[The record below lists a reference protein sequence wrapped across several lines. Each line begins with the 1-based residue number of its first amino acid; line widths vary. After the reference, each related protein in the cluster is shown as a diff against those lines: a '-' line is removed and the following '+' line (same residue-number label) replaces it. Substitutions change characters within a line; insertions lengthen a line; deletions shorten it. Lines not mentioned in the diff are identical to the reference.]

1 MNKNNI
7 GQRLLVQQKDFKRYT
22 LHMKKIICTVLV
34 AASSLVVIAQQT
46 RFLADPQAS
55 FKEAKEYYQKEY
67 YSLAYPIFK
76 ELSLKLRETDR
87 SNQALN
93 YQEIKYYTI
102 VCALKQNESGAV
114 DQAREYVDLDDN
126 IARVEMMSFHLGEY
140 HFRQKDYYQAASYFE
155 KTSVEHLSNRE
166 IADMKFHQGYSY
178 FNMQRFDQAK
188 PLFDVI
194 RQLPK
199 DPNYVDANYYYGYIA
214 FNERKYN
221 DALTAFRVIENEE
234 QYAPVIPFYVANI
247 YYNTNQKDK
256 ALSYAEDKLKK
267 GGQVYDLDL
276 RQLVGHAYFEK
287 QDYGKALPYLE
298 NYVNRSKKVRREDLY
313 EVSYSYY
320 QTSNYAKAIDGF
332 KQLGGKEDSL
342 AQNSMYLL
350 GDAYLKTNQKANAR
364 NAFLFTTSNNSN
376 DYQREIASFNYAK
389 LSYELGYQ
397 DVALTELQRFL
408 AGYPNSTYNN
418 EAKELLVAVLANTN
432 NYKDALTLL
441 ESLQSPS
448 ENAKRQYPK
457 ILYGRATELVNDGL
471 LVSANDMLD
480 KALKDPYNASVL
492 TYVNFWKGEI
502 SFRLNNIDDAIK
514 YYFEYLKTPSVNGEI
529 NPANAKYNLGY
540 CFLKK
545 ENYKQ
550 ALGFFEQ
557 FVKTPRINSPA
568 IEQDAYIRSADCF
581 YMSRDFKR
589 ALGMYDQVLSFSWP
603 SSDYATF
610 QKALV
615 AGVTSSGEKVRL
627 LQSIPRVYPLSTL
640 VPDANLEIA
649 NSYLSDEK
657 YQESIP
663 YLKNVVSATSG
674 EVLKPRA
681 LLKMGIAYYNLN
693 NNKEA
698 LNQLNQLLK
707 QYPNS
712 SEAEEGLENARTIYV
727 EEGKTG
733 DYVAFAKSLGK
744 DISSSQEDSLTYTAA
759 AVQFNNGNLDAAL
772 SRFENYL
779 TKFPDGRYSLEANYY
794 KSEIYT
800 TKKDLKK
807 AVAGYEVVANRV
819 PNKFGEKS
827 LLQAARLNFF
837 EIKNY
842 DKAEQYFT
850 KLKEFASNQENKLE
864 AMRGLLRSQFQL
876 QKWTAGTDNAKDLL
890 AQKGSSTDDKVLANF
905 ALAKAAQAN
914 NQCES
919 AITYFKLVVS
929 MNKASYGAE
938 SRYEIASCLL
948 QQDKLKDAEKAAF
961 EVVNKAGSYGNWVTK
976 AYILLGDI
984 YFKQKDYFNAKAT
997 FQSVVQNAG
1006 IPELKTEAQQKLDK
1020 VVEAENKE
1028 SKVGQ

>member
-1 MNKNNI
+1 
-7 GQRLLVQQKDFKRYT
+7 
-22 LHMKKIICTVLV
+22 MKKIICTVLV
-34 AASSLVVIAQQT
+34 ATTFLAATAQQT
-46 RFLADPQAS
+46 RAMADPLES
-55 FKEAKEYYQKEY
+55 FKQAKEYYQKEY

-76 ELSLKLRETDR
+76 DLNLNLRETDR
-87 SNQALN
+87 SNESLN
-93 YQEIKYYTI
+93 FQEIKYYTI
-102 VCALKQNESGAV
+102 VCALKQNERSAV
-114 DQAREYVDLDDN
+114 EQAREYIDLDDN
-126 IARVEMMSFHLGEY
+126 VARVEMMSFHLGEY
-140 HFRQKDYYQAASYFE
+140 HFRQRDYYQAASYFE
-155 KTSVEHLSNRE
+155 QTSVEHLSNRE
-166 IADMKFHQGYSY
+166 IADMKFHQAYAY
-178 FNMQRFDQAK
+178 FNLQRFELAK

-199 DPNYVDANYYYGYIA
+199 DPNYIDANYYYGFIA
-214 FNERKYN
+214 FNERRYRE
-221 DALTAFRVIENEE
+221 ALASFKVVENEK
-234 QYAPVIPFYVANI
+234 QYAPVVPFYVANI
-247 YYNTNQKDK
+247 YYNTDQKEK
-256 ALSYAEDKLKK
+256 ALTYAEDKLKQ

-276 RQLVGHAYFEK
+276 RQLVGHGYFEK
-287 QDYGKALPYLE
+287 QNYGKALPYLE
-298 NYVNRSKKVRREDLY
+298 DYVNRSKKVRREDLY
-313 EVSYSYY
+313 EVSYAYY

-376 DYQREIASFNYAK
+376 DYQREVASFNYAK

-408 AGYPNSTYNN
+408 AGYPGSTYNS

-441 ESLQSPS
+441 ASLQSPS
-448 ENAKRQYPK
+448 ENAKRQYAK

-471 LVSANDMLD
+471 LVSANDLLN
-480 KALKDPYNASVL
+480 KALADPFNASVL
-492 TYVNFWKGEI
+492 PYINFWKGEI
-502 SFRLNNIDDAIK
+502 SFRLSNTDDAIK
-514 YYFEYLKTPSVNGEI
+514 YYFEYLKSPAVNGEI
-529 NPANAKYNLGY
+529 NPVNAKYNLGY

-557 FVKTPRINSPA
+557 IVKTPKVNS
-568 IEQDAYIRSADCF
+568 ISLEQDAYIRSADCY
-581 YMSRDFKR
+581 YMSKDFKR
-589 ALGMYDQVLSFSWP
+589 ALAMYDQVISFSWP

-615 AGVTSSGEKVRL
+615 AGVNSGSEKIRL
-627 LQSIPRVYPLSTL
+627 LQSIPRIYPLSTL

-657 YQESIP
+657 YQESVS
-663 YLKNVVSATSG
+663 YLKNVVTAVSG
-674 EVLKPRA
+674 EALKPRA

-698 LNQLNQLLK
+698 LNQLNLLLK

-712 SEAEEGLENARTIYV
+712 PEAEEGLENARTIYV
-727 EEGKTG
+727 EEGRTSE
-733 DYVAFAKSLGK
+733 YVAFAKNLGK
-744 DISSSQEDSLTYTAA
+744 EITNTQEDSLTYAA
-759 AVQFNNGNLDAAL
+759 AEVQFSNGSFDAAL
-772 SRFENYL
+772 GRFENYL
-779 TKFPDGRYSLEANYY
+779 SKFPDGKYSLEANYY
-794 KSEIYT
+794 KSEIYYN
-800 TKKDLKK
+800 KKDMVK
-807 AVAGYEVVANRV
+807 ATAGYEIVANRV

-827 LLQAARLNFF
+827 LLRVARLNFF

-842 DKAEQYFT
+842 EKAEQYFT
-850 KLKEFASNQENKLE
+850 KLKEFAGSQENKLE

-876 QKWTAGTDNAKDLL
+876 QKWTAGVDNAKDLL
-890 AQKGSSTDDKVLANF
+890 QQKGSSTDDKVLANF
-905 ALAKAAQAN
+905 ALAKAAETD
-914 NQCES
+914 NQCDA
-919 AITYFKLVVS
+919 AIGYFKSVVS

-938 SRYEIASCLL
+938 SRYGIASCLL
-948 QQDKLKDAEKAAF
+948 QQEKLKEAEKAAF
-961 EVVNKAGSYGNWVTK
+961 EVINKAGSYGNWVTK

-1020 VVEAENKE
+1020 VIEAENKE

>member
-1 MNKNNI
+1 MILDCLNRRRD
-7 GQRLLVQQKDFKRYT
+7 GKRYNYY
-22 LHMKKIICTVLV
+22 MKKIICTVLV
-34 AASSLVVIAQQT
+34 ASWLLTVTAQQT
-46 RFLADPQAS
+46 RIIEDPQS
-55 FKEAKEYYQKEY
+55 SLKQAKEYYQKEY

-76 ELSLKLRETDR
+76 DLSLNLRETDR

-93 YQEIKYYTI
+93 FQEIKYYTI
-102 VCALKQNESGAV
+102 VCAIKQNEAGAV
-114 DQAREYVDLDDN
+114 AQAIVYIDLDDN
-126 IARVEMMSFHLGEY
+126 IARGAMMSFHLGEY
-140 HFRQKDYYQAASYFE
+140 YFRQRDYYQASSYFE
-155 KTSVEHLSNRE
+155 KTSIEHLSNRE

-178 FNMQRFDQAK
+178 FNLQKFELAK

-194 RQLPK
+194 RLSPN
-199 DPNYVDANYYYGYIA
+199 DPNYIDANYYYGFIA
-214 FNERKYN
+214 FNERRYKESL
-221 DALTAFRVIENEE
+221 AAFKVVENEP
-234 QYAPVIPFYVANI
+234 QYAPVVPFYVANI
-247 YYNTNQKDK
+247 LYNTGEKEK
-256 ALSYAEDKLKK
+256 ALAYAEEKLQK
-267 GGQVYDLDL
+267 GAQVYDLDL

-287 QDYGKALPYLE
+287 QNYGKAVPYLE
-298 NYVNRSKKVRREDLY
+298 SYVNRSKKVRREDLY
-313 EVSYSYY
+313 ELSYSYY

-342 AQNSMYLL
+342 SQHAMYLL

-364 NAFLFTTSNNSN
+364 NAFLFTTSNSSN
-376 DYQREIASFNYAK
+376 DYQREVSSFNYAK

-408 AGYPNSTYNN
+408 AGYPGSAYNN

-441 ESLQSPS
+441 GSLTSPS
-448 ENAKRQYPK
+448 ENAKKEYPK

-471 LVSANDMLD
+471 LVSANDLLN
-480 KALKDPYNASVL
+480 KALKDPYNGSVL
-492 TYVNFWKGEI
+492 PYINFWKGEI
-502 SFRLNNIDDAIK
+502 AFRLSNIDDAIK
-514 YYFEYLKTPSVNGEI
+514 YYLEYLQSPAVNGEV
-529 NPANAKYNLGY
+529 NPVNAKYNLGY
-540 CFLKK
+540 SFLKK

-550 ALGFFEQ
+550 ALTFFEQ
-557 FVKTPRINSPA
+557 IVKSPRLNSSA
-568 IEQDAYIRSADCF
+568 MEQDAYVRSADCY

-615 AGVTSSGEKVRL
+615 AGVTSGSDKIRL

-663 YLKNVVSATSG
+663 YLKNVVSSTSG

-712 SEAEEGLENARTIYV
+712 LEADDGLENAKTIYI
-727 EEGKTG
+727 EEGRTG
-733 DYVAFAKSLGK
+733 EYVSFAKSLGR
-744 DISSSQEDSLTYTAA
+744 DISTSQEDSLSYAA
-759 AVQFNNGNLDAAL
+759 AEVQFSNGSFDAAL

-779 TKFPDGRYSLEANYY
+779 SKFPEGKYSLEANYY
-794 KSEIYT
+794 KSEIYYS
-800 TKKDLKK
+800 KKDMPK
-807 AVAGYEVVANRV
+807 AVAGYEVVAERV
-819 PNKFGEKS
+819 PNKFGEKA

-842 DKAEQYFT
+842 VKSEQYFT
-850 KLKEFASNQENKLE
+850 KLKEFAGNQENKLE

-876 QKWTAGTDNAKDLL
+876 QKWSAGADNAKELL
-890 AQKGSSTDDKVLANF
+890 VQKGSSTDDKVLANF
-905 ALAKAAQAN
+905 ALAKAAQAE

-919 AITYFKLVVS
+919 AIGYFKMVVN

-938 SRYEIASCLL
+938 SRYEIANCLL
-948 QQDKLKDAEKAAF
+948 KQDKLKDAEKAAF
-961 EVVNKAGSYGNWVTK
+961 EVINKAGSYANWITR

-997 FQSVVQNAG
+997 FQSVVQNASVA
-1006 IPELKTEAQQKLDK
+1006 ELKMEAQQKLDK
-1020 VVEAENKE
+1020 VIEAEGKD
-1028 SKVGQ
+1028 SKVGG

>member
-1 MNKNNI
+1 MNRTTRSKTVVRDKYFKNYI
-7 GQRLLVQQKDFKRYT
+7 T
-22 LHMKKIICTVLV
+22 HMKNFLCTIFIT
-34 AASSLVVIAQQT
+34 ASSLVTTAQQS
-46 RFLADPQAS
+46 RFLADPEAS

-76 ELSLKLRETDR
+76 ELNLNLHETDR
-87 SNQALN
+87 SNQAIN
-93 YQEIKYYTI
+93 FQEIKYYTI

-166 IADMKFHQGYSY
+166 IADMKFHQAYAY

-194 RQLPK
+194 RQLPN
-199 DPNYVDANYYYGYIA
+199 DPDYIDANYYYGFIA
-214 FNERKYN
+214 FNDRNYT
-221 DALTAFRVIENEE
+221 DALPAFKVIENEKE
-234 QYAPVIPFYVANI
+234 YVPVIPFYISNI
-247 YYNTNQKDK
+247 YYNTGDKDK

-287 QDYGKALPYLE
+287 KDYVRALPYLE
-298 NYVNRSKKVRREDLY
+298 NYVSRSKKVRREDLY

-342 AQNSMYLL
+342 SQNAMYLL

-364 NAFLFTTSNNSN
+364 NAFLFTTSYNSN
-376 DYQREIASFNYAK
+376 DNQREIASFNYAK

-408 AGYPNSTYNN
+408 AGYPTSTYNN

-441 ESLQSPS
+441 ESLKEPS
-448 ENAKRQYPK
+448 VNAKQQYPK

-471 LVSANDMLD
+471 LVSANEILD

-492 TYVNFWKGEI
+492 PYINFWKGEI
-502 SFRLNNIDDAIK
+502 SFRLNNIDDAIR
-514 YYFEYLKTPSVNGEI
+514 YYFEYLKTPAVNGEI
-529 NPANAKYNLGY
+529 NTTNAKYNLGY

-550 ALGFFEQ
+550 ALDFFEQ
-557 FVKTPRINSPA
+557 IVKTPAINSPA
-568 IEQDAYIRSADCF
+568 MEQDAYIRSADCY
-581 YMSRDFKR
+581 YMSKDFKR
-589 ALGMYDQVLSFSWP
+589 ALSMYDKVLNFSWP

-615 AGVTSSGEKVRL
+615 AGVTSSGEKIKL

-649 NSYLSDEK
+649 NSYLSGEK

-663 YLKNVVSATSG
+663 YLKNVVSSTSG
-674 EVLKPRA
+674 ESLKPGA

-693 NNKEA
+693 NNREA
-698 LNQLNQLLK
+698 LNQLERLLK

-712 SEAEEGLENARTIYV
+712 NEAGEGLENAKTIYV

-744 DISSSQEDSLTYTAA
+744 EISGSQEDSLTYSAA
-759 AVQFNNGNLDAAL
+759 EVQFNNGSFDAAL
-772 SRFENYL
+772 NRFESYL
-779 TKFPDGRYSLEANYY
+779 SKFPDGKYSLEANYY
-794 KSEIYT
+794 KSEIYSN
-800 TKKDLKK
+800 KKDLVK
-807 AVAGYEVVANRV
+807 AAAGYEVVADRV

-837 EIKNY
+837 ELKNY
-842 DKAEQYFT
+842 NKAERYFT

-876 QKWTAGTDNAKDLL
+876 QKWTAGTDNAKELL

-905 ALAKAAQAN
+905 ALAKAAQAD

-919 AITYFKLVVS
+919 AINYFRLVVS

-938 SRYEIASCLL
+938 SRYGIALCLF

-976 AYILLGDI
+976 AYILLGDV
-984 YFKQKDYFNAKAT
+984 YFRQKDYFNAKAT
-997 FQSVVQNAG
+997 YQSVVQNAV
-1006 IPELKTEAQQKLDK
+1006 IPELKSEAQQKLNK
-1020 VVEAENKE
+1020 VLEAENKE

>member
-1 MNKNNI
+1 
-7 GQRLLVQQKDFKRYT
+7 
-22 LHMKKIICTVLV
+22 MKKIICSVFAVSTFF
-34 AASSLVVIAQQT
+34 AAIAQET
-46 RFLADPQAS
+46 RFIDDPQAL
-55 FKEAKEYYQKEY
+55 FRQAKEYYQKEY

-76 ELSLKLRETDR
+76 DLNLSLRETDR

-102 VCALKQNESGAV
+102 VCALKQNEAGAV
-114 DQAREYVDLDDN
+114 DEAREYVDLDDN
-126 IARVEMMSFHLGEY
+126 EARVEMMSYHLGEY
-140 HFRQKDYYQAASYFE
+140 QFRRKDYSQAISYFE
-155 KTSVEHLSNRE
+155 KTSVENLSNRE

-178 FNMQRFDQAK
+178 FNLQRFEMAK

-199 DPNYVDANYYYGYIA
+199 DPNYIDANYYYGFIT
-214 FNERKYN
+214 FNERRYN
-221 DALTAFRVIENEE
+221 DALTAFRVVENEKE
-234 QYAPVIPFYVANI
+234 YAAVIPFYIATI
-247 YYNTNQKDK
+247 YYNTGQKEK
-256 ALSYAEDKLKK
+256 ALAYAEDKLKK
-267 GGQVYDLDL
+267 GGQLYDLDL

-298 NYVNRSKKVRREDLY
+298 TYVNRSKKVRREDLY
-313 EVSYSYY
+313 EVSYAYY
-320 QTSNYAKAIDGF
+320 QTGNFAKAIGGF

-350 GDAYLKTNQKANAR
+350 GDAYLKTNMKANAR
-364 NAFLFTTSNNSN
+364 NAFLFSASNNSN
-376 DYQREIASFNYAK
+376 DNQREISSFNYAK

-397 DVALTELQRFL
+397 DIALTELQRFL
-408 AGYPNSTYNN
+408 AGYAGSTYIN
-418 EAKELLVAVLANTN
+418 EAKELLISVLTNTN
-432 NYKDALTLL
+432 NYKDALSLL
-441 ESLQSPS
+441 ESLKSPS
-448 ENAKRQYPK
+448 ENAKRLYPK

-471 LVSANDMLD
+471 LVSANDLLT
-480 KALKDPYNASVL
+480 KALNDLYNASVL
-492 TYVNFWKGEI
+492 PYINFWKGEI
-502 SFRLNNIDDAIK
+502 AFRLNNVDEAIR
-514 YYFEYLKTPSVNGEI
+514 YYFEYLKASNINGEV
-529 NPANAKYNLGY
+529 NPSNAQYNLGY

-557 FVKTPRINSPA
+557 IIKTPRINSSSL
-568 IEQDAYIRSADCF
+568 EQDAYIRSADCY

-589 ALGMYDQVLSFSWP
+589 ALAMYDQVISFSWA

-610 QKALV
+610 QKAMV
-615 AGVTSSGEKVRL
+615 AGVSSGNEKIRL
-627 LQSIPRVYPLSTL
+627 LQSIPRIYPTSAL

-649 NSYLSDEK
+649 NTYLADEK

-674 EVLKPRA
+674 EALKPRA
-681 LLKMGIAYYNLN
+681 LLKMGISYYNLN

-698 LNQLNQLLK
+698 LNQYNVLLK

-712 SEAEEGLENARTIYV
+712 LEAEEGLENARTIYI
-727 EEGKTG
+727 EEGRSSE
-733 DYVAFAKSLGK
+733 YVAFAKNLGK
-744 DISSSQEDSLTYTAA
+744 EISNTQEDSLAYAEA
-759 AVQFNNGNLDAAL
+759 EVQFGNGNFDAAL

-779 TKFPDGRYSLEANYY
+779 TKFPDGKYSLEASYY
-794 KSEIYT
+794 KSEIYFN
-800 TKKDLKK
+800 KKDQAK
-807 AVAGYEVVANRV
+807 AVVGYEMIADRV

-827 LLQAARLNFF
+827 LLQAARINFF
-837 EIKNY
+837 ELKNY
-842 DKAEQYFT
+842 AKAEQYFT

-876 QKWTAGTDNAKDLL
+876 QKWSAGIDNAKELL

-905 ALAKAAQAN
+905 ALAKAAQSG

-919 AITYFKLVVS
+919 AIGYFKTVAG

-938 SRYEIASCLL
+938 SKYEIANCLY
-948 QQDKLKDAEKAAF
+948 QQDKLAEAEKAAF
-961 EVVNKAGSYGNWVTK
+961 EVINKAGSYANWVTK

-997 FQSVVQNAG
+997 FRSVVQNAS
-1006 IPELKTEAQQKLDK
+1006 IPELKTEAQDKLDK
-1020 VVEAENKE
+1020 VVEAESRD
-1028 SKVGQ
+1028 SKVGN